1 MATGIG
7 ARRSNK
13 AAEVIIMFNVL
24 RRKFCA
30 ALILCLII
38 SLLPTVEASD
48 IVIFHTND
56 QHARVAPDD
65 DNGKTIG
72 LAYFSA
78 AVKAVKAE
86 NPNTLWLD
94 AGDTFH
100 GTPRIN
106 ISKGMNM
113 VELINAAGIDVV
125 VPGNHDFNYGSKRL
139 EQLAK
144 AFKGTVL
151 GDNVVR
157 RKNQKSVFKSYKIFK
172 TKDGLKIGVFGV
184 TTPECAYKT
193 SPANVAT
200 LDFVDP
206 IVRSKMMI
214 AKLRPQVDLVIAV
227 MHMGVDAS
235 SEFTSERIARET
247 DGIDV
252 IIDGHSHTEF
262 PEGLFVGKTLIA
274 QTGCHEHFLG
284 RVDVTFDNSRRI
296 TSKTAKLLD
305 ENAVKA
311 LAPKPD
317 PLIEST
323 LADIEVR
330 NQKLFGEVIAQS
342 ERHLTGDRL
351 VVRRGESEFGN
362 LIADAFRWKT
372 KCDIAIINGGDI
384 RTDLPSGSVTRGD
397 LLSIFP
403 FNNAVQVHEI
413 SGRAVREML
422 EHSVYAYPASFG
434 GFLNVSGMTFEFD
447 PTAPVGK
454 RVGDI
459 FVNGNRLENTAT
471 YTIAAT
477 DFAFS
482 GGDGYDM
489 LAGLKMVGQYDMV
502 EDIVAEYLNEVG
514 MPDIGLGRITVL
526 KDVPMPEEQPVGAT
540 EYKEAA

>member
-1 MATGIG
+1 
-7 ARRSNK
+7 
-13 AAEVIIMFNVL
+13 MFNAL

-38 SLLPTVEASD
+38 CLLPNVEASEL
-48 IVIFHTND
+48 IIFHTND

-65 DNGKTIG
+65 DDGKTIG
-72 LAYFSA
+72 LAYFAA
-78 AVKAVKAE
+78 AVKEAKAE

-144 AFKGTVL
+144 AFKGSVL
-151 GDNVVR
+151 DANVVR
-157 RKNQKSVFKSYKIFK
+157 RKNQKLVFKPSKIYKMSDG
-172 TKDGLKIGVFGV
+172 TKVGVFGLS
-184 TTPECAYKT
+184 TPECAYKT

-200 LDFVDP
+200 LDFLDP
-206 IVRSKMMI
+206 VVQSKMMI
-214 AKLRPQVDLVIAV
+214 AKLRSKVDVLIAV

-235 SEFTSERIARET
+235 SDFTSERIAREAP
-247 DGIDV
+247 GIDI

-274 QTGCHEHFLG
+274 QTGCHGHFLG
-284 RVDVTFDNSRRI
+284 RVDITLDDQHRI
-296 TSKTAKLLD
+296 TSKTARMLD
-305 ENAVKA
+305 ENTVRAI
-311 LAPKPD
+311 APIAD
-317 PLIEST
+317 PLVEST

-330 NQKLFGEVIAQS
+330 NQKLLDEVVAQA

-362 LIADAFRWKT
+362 LVADSFRWKT
-372 KCDIAIINGGDI
+372 KSDIAVINGGGI
-384 RTDLPSGSVTRGD
+384 RTDLPSGSITRGE

-403 FNNAVQVHEI
+403 FNNSVQVREI
-413 SGRAVREML
+413 SGRAIREML
-422 EHSVYAYPASFG
+422 ERSVYAYPASFG
-434 GFLNVSGMTFEFD
+434 GFLSVSGMTFEFD

-459 FVNGNRLENTAT
+459 FVNGNRLENTAA
-471 YTIAAT
+471 YTIAAI
-477 DFAFS
+477 DFAFN

-489 LAGLKMVGQYDMV
+489 LNGLKMVGQYDMV
-502 EDIVAEYLNEVG
+502 EDIVAEYLNTVG
-514 MPDIGLGRITVL
+514 MHDIGLGRIKVL
-526 KDVPMPEEQPVGAT
+526 KDVPMPEERSDGII
-540 EYKEAA
+540 EYKKAA

>member
-1 MATGIG
+1 
-7 ARRSNK
+7 
-13 AAEVIIMFNVL
+13 MFKLL

-38 SLLPTVEASD
+38 SLMPNVDAAEL
-48 IVIFHTND
+48 VIFHTND

-65 DNGKTIG
+65 DNGQTIG
-72 LAYFSA
+72 FAYFAA
-78 AVKAVKAE
+78 AVKEVKAD
-86 NPNTLWLD
+86 NPDTLWLD
-94 AGDTFH
+94 AGDTLH

-106 ISKGMNM
+106 ISNGMNM
-113 VELINAAGIDVV
+113 VELINAAGVDVF

-144 AFKGTVL
+144 AFKGSTL
-151 GDNVVR
+151 SANIVR
-157 RKNQKSVFKSYKIFK
+157 RKNQKAVFKPYKIFK
-172 TKDGLKIGVFGV
+172 LSDGTKVGVFGLS
-184 TTPECAYKT
+184 TPECAYKT

-200 LDFVDP
+200 LDFADP
-206 IVRSKMMI
+206 IVQSKMMI
-214 AKLRPQVDLVIAV
+214 AKLRSKVDVLIAV

-235 SEFTSERIARET
+235 SEFTSERIARAT

-252 IIDGHSHTEF
+252 IIDGHSHTEL

-274 QTGCHEHFLG
+274 QTGCHGHFLG
-284 RVDVTFDNSRRI
+284 RVDVTLDAQHRI

-305 ENAVKA
+305 EAAVRA
-311 LAPKPD
+311 IAPYPD
-317 PLIEST
+317 PIIEST

-330 NQKLFGEVIAQS
+330 NQKLFGEVVAQS

-351 VVRRGESEFGN
+351 IVRRGESEFGN

-372 KCDIAIINGGDI
+372 HADIAIINGGDI

-413 SGRAVREML
+413 SGRAVRAML

-447 PTAPVGK
+447 PTAPIGN

-459 FVNGNRLENTAT
+459 FVGNNRLENTAT

-482 GGDGYDM
+482 GGDGFDM
-489 LAGLKMVGQYDMV
+489 LSGLKLVGQYDLV
-502 EDIVAEYLNEVG
+502 ENIVAEYLNTVG
-514 MPDIGLGRITVL
+514 MPNIGLGRIKLLNDVL
-526 KDVPMPEEQPVGAT
+526 LDE
-540 EYKEAA
+540 EYKEVA